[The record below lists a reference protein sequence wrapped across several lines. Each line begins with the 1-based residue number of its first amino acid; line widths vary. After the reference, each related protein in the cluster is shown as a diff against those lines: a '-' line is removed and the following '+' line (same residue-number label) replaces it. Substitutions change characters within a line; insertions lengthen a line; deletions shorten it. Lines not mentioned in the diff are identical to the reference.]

1 MPPTL
6 TLPLEGGRDGWGCRL
21 TINVIVL
28 VILELHLI
36 EPLIRASA
44 RQEIVMAAY
53 FDHTTSGQ
61 DDNPVGSLDRG
72 EPMGNHEGGP
82 VFHEIGQGH
91 LDHALRFRIQ

>member
-1 MPPTL
+1 MGGSAASFISFQMPLSSPL
-6 TLPLEGGRDGWGCRL
+6 SVILP
-21 TINVIVL
+21 IV
-28 VILELHLI
+28 LELHLI

-44 RQEIVMAAY
+44 RQESVMAAY

-72 EPMGNHEGGP
+72 ESMGDHEGGP